1 MKAISIVALVLFSA
15 TAACKAE
22 NETNETNETVAP
34 IVATVESTTKDIK
47 TYVNN
52 QITDAVTQ
60 LSKTDLGLQTQIKT
74 LEQQVADL
82 SVLVEAA
89 NLNTVA
95 VYFGLD
101 NSTLLA
107 EEVTNLKPIIE
118 FLKKNTSATVIV
130 EGYADDRGT
139 REYNLGLGNT
149 RAESVKQIL
158 VNNGVVADRISV
170 LSYGKERPVCI
181 DSEEGCWK
189 INRRVQFNIRF

>member
-1 MKAISIVALVLFSA
+1 MKAITTVALVLFGA

-22 NETNETNETVAP
+22 NGPVAP
-34 IVATVESTTKDIK
+34 IVATVESTTEDIK
-47 TYVNN
+47 TYVND

-74 LEQQVADL
+74 LEQQVAEL

-95 VYFGLD
+95 VYFDLD
-101 NSTLLA
+101 SNTLSA
-107 EEVTNLKPIIE
+107 EEIANLTPVIE
-118 FLKKNTSATVIV
+118 FLKKNTSALVMV
-130 EGYADDRGT
+130 EGYADERGT
-139 REYNLGLGNT
+139 REYNLGLGKT
-149 RAESVKQIL
+149 RAESVKQL
-158 VNNGVVADRISV
+158 FVNSGVAADRIGV

-181 DSEEGCWK
+181 DPDEGCWK